1 MNKKRC
7 FPQAPFPAHIGQS
20 VYKDMINHFRSKRNM
35 RKKGKIMNDTF
46 FNQFQNIQEY
56 DYPEAV
62 ANDIREQIN
71 DMTPDDLDKAEQ
83 YDGNPVG
90 FLSDMVRDYV
100 TGNSDGS
107 YWCNAWKAECCLF
120 RNRELLEAYQEWEGL
135 PGIMEDEPE
144 TQDVKIR
151 EYLFD
156 GAAASVFDDLNNAPV
171 YELTDKELYLLIVLS
186 DVWENEHV
194 AEAAKRV
201 DMADAWK
208 NADPD
213 TDLDDIAFDIT
224 EALRK
229 QAA

>member
-1 MNKKRC
+1 MNI
-7 FPQAPFPAHIGQS
+7 A
-20 VYKDMINHFRSKRNM
+20 Y
-35 RKKGKIMNDTF
+35 F
-46 FNQFQNIQEY
+46 FDQFQNVQEY

-71 DMTPDDLDKAEQ
+71 GMTSDDLDKAEQ
-83 YDGNPVG
+83 YAGNPVG

-100 TGNSDGS
+100 TGKSDGS
-107 YWCNAWKAECCLF
+107 HWRDAWKAECCLF
-120 RNRELLEAYQEWEGL
+120 GNRELLKAYQDWEGL
-135 PGIMEDEPE
+135 PGIMEDGPE

-156 GAAASVFDDLNNAPV
+156 GAAESVFYDLNSTSV
-171 YELTDKELYLLIVLS
+171 YELTDKELYLLIALS
-186 DVWENEHV
+186 DVWENERL
-194 AEAAKRV
+194 AEAARRV

-213 TDLDDIAFDIT
+213 TDLYGVAFDIT
-224 EALRK
+224 EALRQ

>member
-1 MNKKRC
+1 MK
-7 FPQAPFPAHIGQS
+7 S
-20 VYKDMINHFRSKRNM
+20 TY
-35 RKKGKIMNDTF
+35 F
-46 FNQFQNIQEY
+46 FNQFKNVQKY

-62 ANDIREQIN
+62 ASDIRERIN
-71 DMTPDDLDKAEQ
+71 DMTSYDLDKAEQ

-90 FLSDMVRDYV
+90 FLSDMVRDDV
-100 TGNSDGS
+100 TGNSTGS
-107 YWCNAWKAECCLF
+107 YWCDAWKAECCLF
-120 RNRELLEAYQEWEGL
+120 GNRELIEAYQDWEGL
-135 PGIMEDEPE
+135 PGIIEDEPE

-156 GAAASVFDDLNNAPV
+156 GAAESVFCDLNNTPI

-186 DVWENEHV
+186 DVWENEQV
-194 AEAAKRV
+194 SEAARRV

-213 TDLDDIAFDIT
+213 TDLYDVACDIT

>member
-1 MNKKRC
+1 MNST
-7 FPQAPFPAHIGQS
+7 H
-20 VYKDMINHFRSKRNM
+20 
-35 RKKGKIMNDTF
+35 F
-46 FNQFQNIQEY
+46 FNQFQNVQEY

-71 DMTPDDLDKAEQ
+71 DMTSDDLDKAEQ

-107 YWCNAWKAECCLF
+107 YWCNTWKAECCLF

-156 GAAASVFDDLNNAPV
+156 GAAESVFDDLNNTPV

-186 DVWENEHV
+186 DVWENEHI

-213 TDLDDIAFDIT
+213 TDLYDIAFDIT

>member
-1 MNKKRC
+1 MNI
-7 FPQAPFPAHIGQS
+7 A
-20 VYKDMINHFRSKRNM
+20 Y
-35 RKKGKIMNDTF
+35 F
-46 FNQFQNIQEY
+46 FNQFQNVQEY

-71 DMTPDDLDKAEQ
+71 NMTSDDLDKAEQ
-83 YDGNPVG
+83 YAGNPVG

-100 TGNSDGS
+100 TGKSDGS
-107 YWCNAWKAECCLF
+107 HWRDAWKAECCLF
-120 RNRELLEAYQEWEGL
+120 GNRGLLKAYQDWEGL
-135 PGIMEDEPE
+135 PGIMEDGPE

-156 GAAASVFDDLNNAPV
+156 GAAESVFYDLNSTPI
-171 YELTDKELYLLIVLS
+171 YELTDKELYLLIALS
-186 DVWENEHV
+186 DVWESEHL
-194 AEAAKRV
+194 AEAARRV
-201 DMADAWK
+201 DMADAWE

-213 TDLDDIAFDIT
+213 TDLYDVAFDIT

>member
-1 MNKKRC
+1 M
-7 FPQAPFPAHIGQS
+7 
-20 VYKDMINHFRSKRNM
+20 
-35 RKKGKIMNDTF
+35 MNDKNF
-46 FNQFQNIQEY
+46 FGQFANVKPY
-56 DYPEAV
+56 DYRRAV
-62 ANDIREQIN
+62 TYDIRNGIN
-71 DMTPDDLDKAEQ
+71 DMTSDDLDKAEQ

-107 YWCNAWKAECCLF
+107 YWCNTWKAECCLF
-120 RNRELLEAYQEWEGL
+120 RNREFLEAYQEWEGL

-156 GAAASVFDDLNNAPV
+156 GAAESVFDDLNNTPV

-186 DVWENEHV
+186 DVWENEHI

-208 NADPD
+208 NANPD
-213 TDLDDIAFDIT
+213 TDLYDIAFDIT

>member
-1 MNKKRC
+1 
-7 FPQAPFPAHIGQS
+7 
-20 VYKDMINHFRSKRNM
+20 
-35 RKKGKIMNDTF
+35 MNDTF

-62 ANDIREQIN
+62 ASDIRERIN
-71 DMTPDDLDKAEQ
+71 DMTSDDLDKAEQ

-107 YWCNAWKAECCLF
+107 YWCNTWKAECCLF
-120 RNRELLEAYQEWEGL
+120 RNREFLEAYQEWEGL

-156 GAAASVFDDLNNAPV
+156 GAAESVFDDLNNTPV

-186 DVWENEHV
+186 DVWENEHI

-213 TDLDDIAFDIT
+213 TDLYDIAFDIT

>member
-46 FNQFQNIQEY
+46 FNQFQNIQVY

-62 ANDIREQIN
+62 ASDIRERIN
-71 DMTPDDLDKAEQ
+71 DLTSDDLGKAEQ

-120 RNRELLEAYQEWEGL
+120 RNRELLEDYQEWEGL
-135 PGIMEDEPE
+135 PGIMEDDPE

-151 EYLFD
+151 EKLFD
-156 GAAASVFDDLNNAPV
+156 GAAESVFDDLNNTPV
-171 YELTDKELYLLIVLS
+171 YELTNQELFLLIVLS
-186 DVWENEHV
+186 DLREAEQI

-201 DMADAWK
+201 SMSEAWK

-213 TDLDDIAFDIT
+213 TDLDDVINDIT
-224 EALRK
+224 EALRE
-229 QAA
+229 QA

>member
-1 MNKKRC
+1 
-7 FPQAPFPAHIGQS
+7 
-20 VYKDMINHFRSKRNM
+20 M

-46 FNQFQNIQEY
+46 FNQFQNIQVY

-62 ANDIREQIN
+62 ASDIRERIN
-71 DMTPDDLDKAEQ
+71 DLTSDDLGKAEQ

-120 RNRELLEAYQEWEGL
+120 RNRELLEDYQEWEGL
-135 PGIMEDEPE
+135 PGIMEDDPE

-151 EYLFD
+151 EKLFD
-156 GAAASVFDDLNNAPV
+156 GAAESVFDDLNNTPV
-171 YELTDKELYLLIVLS
+171 YELTNQELFLLIVLS
-186 DVWENEHV
+186 DLREAEQI

-201 DMADAWK
+201 SMSEAWK

-213 TDLDDIAFDIT
+213 TDLDDVINDIT
-224 EALRK
+224 EALRE
-229 QAA
+229 QA

>member
-1 MNKKRC
+1 MN
-7 FPQAPFPAHIGQS
+7 S
-20 VYKDMINHFRSKRNM
+20 TY
-35 RKKGKIMNDTF
+35 F
-46 FNQFQNIQEY
+46 FNQFQNVQEY
-56 DYPEAV
+56 NYPEAV
-62 ANDIREQIN
+62 ASDIREQIN
-71 DMTPDDLDKAEQ
+71 DMTSYDLDKAEQ
-83 YDGNPVG
+83 YGGNPVD

-100 TGNSDGS
+100 TGNSNGS
-107 YWCNAWKAECCLF
+107 YWCDAWKAKCCLF
-120 RNRELLEAYQEWEGL
+120 GNRELLEAYQDWEGL
-135 PGIMEDEPE
+135 PGIMEDGPQ

-156 GAAASVFDDLNNAPV
+156 GAAESVFYDLNSTPI

-186 DVWENEHV
+186 DVWENEQIS
-194 AEAAKRV
+194 EAARRV

-213 TDLDDIAFDIT
+213 TDLYDVAFEIT

>member
-20 VYKDMINHFRSKRNM
+20 VYKDMINHFRSKRKM

-46 FNQFQNIQEY
+46 FNQFRNIQEY

-62 ANDIREQIN
+62 ASDIRERIN
-71 DMTPDDLDKAEQ
+71 AMTSDDLDKAEQ

-100 TGNSDGS
+100 TGKSDGS
-107 YWCNAWKAECCLF
+107 YWCNTWKAECCLF
-120 RNRELLEAYQEWEGL
+120 RNREFLEAYQEWEGL

-156 GAAASVFDDLNNAPV
+156 GAAESVFDDLNNTPV

-186 DVWENEHV
+186 DVWENEHI

-213 TDLDDIAFDIT
+213 TDLDDVINDIM
-224 EALRK
+224 EALRE
-229 QAA
+229 QA

>member
-1 MNKKRC
+1 MNST
-7 FPQAPFPAHIGQS
+7 F
-20 VYKDMINHFRSKRNM
+20 
-35 RKKGKIMNDTF
+35 F

-56 DYPEAV
+56 NYPEAV
-62 ANDIREQIN
+62 ASDIRERIN
-71 DMTPDDLDKAEQ
+71 DMTSNDLDKVEQ
-83 YDGNPVG
+83 YGGNPVG

-100 TGNSDGS
+100 TGYSNGS
-107 YWCNAWKAECCLF
+107 YWCDAWKAECCLF
-120 RNRELLEAYQEWEGL
+120 GNRELLEAYQDLEGL
-135 PGIMEDEPE
+135 PGIVEDGPE

-156 GAAASVFDDLNNAPV
+156 SAAESVFDDLNNTPI
-171 YELTDKELYLLIVLS
+171 YELTDKELYLLILLS
-186 DVWENEHV
+186 DVWENDQV
-194 AEAAKRV
+194 SEAARRV

-213 TDLDDIAFDIT
+213 TDLYDVASDIT

>member
-1 MNKKRC
+1 MNST
-7 FPQAPFPAHIGQS
+7 F
-20 VYKDMINHFRSKRNM
+20 
-35 RKKGKIMNDTF
+35 F

-56 DYPEAV
+56 NYPEAV
-62 ANDIREQIN
+62 ASDIRERIN
-71 DMTPDDLDKAEQ
+71 DMTSNDLDKVEQ
-83 YDGNPVG
+83 YGGNPVG
-90 FLSDMVRDYV
+90 FLYDMVRDYV
-100 TGNSDGS
+100 TGNSSGS
-107 YWCNAWKAECCLF
+107 YWCDDWKAECCLF
-120 RNRELLEAYQEWEGL
+120 GNRELLEAYQDWEGL
-135 PGIMEDEPE
+135 PGILEDGPE

-156 GAAASVFDDLNNAPV
+156 GAAESVFDDLNNTPI

-186 DVWENEHV
+186 DVRENDQV
-194 AEAAKRV
+194 SEAARRV

-213 TDLDDIAFDIT
+213 TDLYDVASDIT